1 MKAIGALI
9 VADLAL
15 AREAA
20 FRNVLIMASHREQAV
35 ENYLAV
41 AFILGADKIQYGQL
55 IKDLESSYLTGSN

>member
-15 AREAA
+15 AHEAA
-20 FRNVLIMASHREQAV
+20 IGNVLITASHREQAV

-41 AFILGADKIQYGQL
+41 AFILGADKNRYRQL
-55 IKDLESSYLTGSN
+55 IKDLENSYLTGSN